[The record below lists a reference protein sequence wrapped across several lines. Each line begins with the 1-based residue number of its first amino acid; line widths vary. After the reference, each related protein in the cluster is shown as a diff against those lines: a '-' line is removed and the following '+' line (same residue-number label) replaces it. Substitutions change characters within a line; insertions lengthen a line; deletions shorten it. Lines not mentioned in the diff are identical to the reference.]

1 MMRDRQLV
9 RLAVLL
15 SLLLAGRCL
24 PVDTAIEFG
33 DAFSELYAA
42 IDYKSRECGQQ
53 PAELLLPPQKVN
65 EYGLRL
71 CSLSIIRQPCPFNE
85 YPLFCAEMFLDLP
98 GIDP

>member
-1 MMRDRQLV
+1 MMRYRLLI

-15 SLLLAGRCL
+15 PLLLFGRCL
-24 PVDTAIEFG
+24 PVDTGIEFE

-42 IDYKSRECGQQ
+42 IDYKSKECGQQ
-53 PAELLLPPQKVN
+53 PAVLLLPPKKVK

-71 CSLSIIRQPCPFNE
+71 CSLSILRQPCPFNE